1 MYRRRLV
8 PLCTAVAALAAAT
21 ACGGDAPETAPQ
33 TESTASAPSPSPS
46 PDPSAPPAD
55 ADPAPPG
62 SERSPDALADHP
74 LAGSW
79 EGPVNS
85 DGSVPEITVAPVGTA
100 ELLSSG
106 HTCQGRTEPLG
117 GGEYRIEFGRCVVP
131 LPPGRARLVEG
142 GDTMEIVID
151 GVSEEWVRV
160 DGP

>member
-100 ELLSSG
+100 E
-106 HTCQGRTEPLG
+106 PLG